1 MHLIGKKYI
10 FTLIPLITSKAEH
23 QFICLITIYLSCFEM
38 CLSLSFAIFYW
49 DIYKELL
56 QIRKT
61 IVKISILSYAVNIFI
76 QLFIFDVIDD
86 LKIVS

>member
-1 MHLIGKKYI
+1 
-10 FTLIPLITSKAEH
+10 
-23 QFICLITIYLSCFEM
+23 M

-86 LKIVS
+86 LKIVSWGLSKLLVFSAMILGFGIVLGKDYCTSKL